1 MAVTRKEV
9 AQMAGVSVA
18 TVSYVLNQTKNVT
31 PAVRERVLNA
41 VNELHY
47 SPNLLAKSLATK
59 ETRHVAMLIDNIQ
72 NSHYAN
78 LLGGVQHVA
87 EREGYIVSVLSAN
100 YSSKDSM
107 LELISRGVDGVILT
121 FGFYNLQDFA
131 SDLHL
136 PAVYADDRIRM
147 DYRGAIFD
155 IVTCLKSLGH
165 RQIAFL
171 SGLPQSTDTARYR
184 LFLEA
189 LQSCGLPVCTELH
202 FQGEGYTDENAG
214 YEAADRLLRCGHPFS
229 AVFVLNDLMAIGA
242 MRRFWEAGLRIPAD
256 VSVVGCD
263 GIKSAAFTTPPLST
277 IQCHTFSFGE
287 ALMQQLLSLLHPETY
302 PPIEGKVI
310 QAEFVRRESVGPAP
324 NMRKQ
329 EDHP

>member
-9 AQMAGVSVA
+9 AQLAGVSVA

-41 VNELHY
+41 VKELHY
-47 SPNLLAKSLATK
+47 RPNLLAKSLATK

-72 NSHYAN
+72 NSHYAT

-100 YSSKDSM
+100 YSSKESM

-121 FGFYNLQDFA
+121 FGFYSLHDFA

-136 PAVYADDRIRM
+136 PAVYADDHIRL

-155 IVTCLKSLGH
+155 IITCLKSLGH
-165 RQIAFL
+165 RRIAFL
-171 SGLPQSTDTARYR
+171 GGLPQLSDSVRYH

-189 LQSCGLPVCTELH
+189 LQNCGLPACTELH

-214 YEAADRLLRCGHPFS
+214 YESADRLLRCGQPFS

-242 MRRFWEAGLRIPAD
+242 MQRFREAGLRIPED
-256 VSVVGCD
+256 ISVVGCD
-263 GIKSAAFTTPPLST
+263 DIKSAAYTAPALST

-287 ALMQQLLSLLHPETY
+287 TLMQQLLSLLHPEVY
-302 PPIEGKVI
+302 PPIEEKII

-324 NMRKQ
+324 STCKQ